1 MSSPRRVDYQ
11 IEKYQFAEIGETPR
25 IASQWET
32 VLAECQRKTAGSEER
47 LRTALLSVDYL
58 TSFEL
63 PFRLLLIR
71 APQLVDKLRKELDIY
86 QKPATINGK
95 KRGTAY
101 SLNADF
107 SCVPDEFRYRL
118 ASRIRRVS
126 TDGTT
131 ATSFQHIAKQ
141 AKDPRER
148 LKLAL
153 ESGLFVN
160 ALDGMFWLG
169 LQRIAADIAVL
180 RKSGLAIATSE
191 VEVFDT
197 LTGTVRM
204 ISSYQLRVD

>member
-1 MSSPRRVDYQ
+1 MSNLTRIDYH
-11 IEKYQFAEIGETPR
+11 IEKYQFAEVGETPR
-25 IASQWET
+25 IARQWET

-47 LRTALLSVDYL
+47 LRTALLSVDYA

-63 PFRLLLIR
+63 PFRLLLVR
-71 APQLVDKLRKELDIY
+71 TPQLVDKLRKELDIY
-86 QKPATINGK
+86 QKPVTINGK
-95 KRGTAY
+95 KRGTVY

-118 ASRIRRVS
+118 ANRIRRVS
-126 TDGTT
+126 TDGST
-131 ATSFQHIAKQ
+131 AAPFQRVAKQ
-141 AKDPRER
+141 VKDPRER

-153 ESGLFVN
+153 ESNLCVN

-180 RKSGLAIATSE
+180 RKSGLEISTNE

-197 LTGTVRM
+197 QTGTTRAV
-204 ISSYQLRVD
+204 SSYQLCGC